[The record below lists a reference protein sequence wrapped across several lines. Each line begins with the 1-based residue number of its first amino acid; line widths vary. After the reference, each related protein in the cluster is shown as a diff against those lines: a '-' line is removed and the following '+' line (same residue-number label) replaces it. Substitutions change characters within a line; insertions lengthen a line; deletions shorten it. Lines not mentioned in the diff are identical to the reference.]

1 MKIVSL
7 LMKTETSIKKKIGIF
22 LPLML
27 ITLLAFS
34 PLPQTKSK
42 RVALVIGAQTYSV
55 LPPLRN
61 AVNDAKAMAA
71 ALHTKGFQVDAVYNP
86 KTQKDLRDAI
96 TRYYNAMK
104 DQADAVGI
112 IFYAGHGMQLDGN
125 NYLIPTTASLQM
137 PADLDDQ
144 CVKMNTVMTVLK
156 STSSS
161 LNILLLDACRTLPS
175 FSRDAEQGWTKVEAP
190 RGSIVVFAT
199 EAGKTASDGTGKNG
213 LFTSKFLKVIDVP
226 GLNITDALKRVK
238 RDVFIESNEK
248 QLPSVEDNSIGGDF
262 YFTPVSQVTQ
272 TNTTQPTIGNDPKPM
287 ELKKEPVAV
296 AATTNSANVSG
307 DGQFVQIDNQLWAAK
322 NLATEKFAN
331 GDEITE
337 AKTSE
342 DWTAAGEK
350 KQPAWSYYENKT
362 ANGVTYGKLYNW
374 FAVTDKRKLCPVGS
388 HVATEKD
395 WTNLITAVGKSP
407 ANQIKSTEWGEGKA
421 SDKFNFTANAGGM
434 RFGTGKFG
442 SLDIEGYWWTATEAS
457 SSYASGIFIG
467 SVSDAISKRS
477 YKKENGFA
485 VRCVKD

>member
-1 MKIVSL
+1 MKPG
-7 LMKTETSIKKKIGIF
+7 TSSKMKIGIL
-22 LPLML
+22 LPLSF
-27 ITLLAFS
+27 ISLLAFS
-34 PLPQTKSK
+34 QTQQSKQK
-42 RVALVIGAQTYSV
+42 RVALVIGAQTYTV

-61 AVNDAKAMAA
+61 AVNDAKAMATTLQA
-71 ALHTKGFQVDAVYNP
+71 KGFQVDAIYNP

-104 DQADAVGI
+104 DQIDAVGI

-144 CVKMNTVMTVLK
+144 CIKMNTVMTVLK
-156 STSSS
+156 STSTS

-175 FSRDAEQGWTKVEAP
+175 FSRDAEQGWSRVDAP
-190 RGSIVVFAT
+190 RGSIIVFAT

-213 LFTSKFLKVIDVP
+213 LFTSKLLKVINEP

-262 YFTPVSQVTQ
+262 YFTPVAQATQSNTSQ
-272 TNTTQPTIGNDPKPM
+272 TTMGNDPKPI
-287 ELKKEPVAV
+287 EPKKESVSV
-296 AATTNSANVSG
+296 TAATNSGNIPG
-307 DGQFVQIDNQLWAAK
+307 DGQFVPIGKQLWANK
-322 NLATEKFAN
+322 NLNAEQFAN
-331 GDEITE
+331 GEAIPE
-337 AKTSE
+337 AKTAE
-342 DWTAAGEK
+342 DWTTAGEK
-350 KQPAWSYYENKT
+350 KQPVWSYYENKT
-362 ANGVTYGKLYNW
+362 TNGTTYGKLYNW
-374 FAVTDKRKLCPVGS
+374 FAVTDARKLCPSGS
-388 HVATEKD
+388 HVATDKD
-395 WTNLITAVGKSP
+395 WANLITAVGKSP
-407 ANQIKSTEWGEGKA
+407 ANQIKSAEWGEGKGT
-421 SDKFNFTANAGGM
+421 DHFHFTATAGGM

-457 SSYASGIFIG
+457 SSYATGIFIG